1 MDKPVLAYDGSWV
14 GCFPR
19 LYSKSLTMSSP
30 ASRLAAERRC
40 RLAAGIDNLANTE
53 KNLEPLINNGR
64 ELADPL
70 NYLHHSAAWL
80 CDSSALR

>member
-1 MDKPVLAYDGSWV
+1 LLPETLLKKPDDVIT
-14 GCFPR
+14 CI
-19 LYSKSLTMSSP
+19 P
-30 ASRLAAERRC
+30 ACSRAAR

-53 KNLEPLINNGR
+53 KNLEPLLNNGR